1 MDINVVN
8 YNNIKVL
15 VVEDDDIARENAVE
29 LLQDYFENIYES
41 NNAIDAFKIYKEKN
55 PHIIITDIQM
65 PKLNGLEFVS
75 KIREKDDEVQII
87 ILTAFCDKDYLLR
100 AVELKLVKYLV
111 KPVNEKELEKA
122 LKTACDNIIKKE
134 SNIILLDKNTKFDMY
149 NLTLVCNDELIKLR
163 SKEIDFIYLLLK
175 NKNRY
180 VTYSEIESFVWD
192 GEVMSKDAL
201 KTLVKNIKKKI
212 PKELISN
219 LTGTGYKVD
228 IRL

>member
-1 MDINVVN
+1 MDINVSN